1 MRDWC
6 QRKIWTRGGGS
17 VRWWPT
23 TRLTMGIS
31 ATKNASVSRPSRSQK
46 SSWQDLNLRPP
57 RPERGSGPAEFAT
70 ILLPNCSVRSRT
82 GKHQGVSLCSIIV
95 DLLDALLRI
104 GTRGYR
110 RRRISSAV
118 LSTTQPPLQY
128 FDQACYFASGASGW
142 GKHRTH

>member
-1 MRDWC
+1 M
-6 QRKIWTRGGGS
+6 
-17 VRWWPT
+17 
-23 TRLTMGIS
+23 
-31 ATKNASVSRPSRSQK
+31 SQCPEFAMMPLC
-46 SSWQDLNLRPP
+46 SWQDLNLRPP

-82 GKHQGVSLCSIIV
+82 GKHQGVSLCSIIA

-128 FDQACYFASGASGW
+128 FDQACYFASGASG
-142 GKHRTH
+142 